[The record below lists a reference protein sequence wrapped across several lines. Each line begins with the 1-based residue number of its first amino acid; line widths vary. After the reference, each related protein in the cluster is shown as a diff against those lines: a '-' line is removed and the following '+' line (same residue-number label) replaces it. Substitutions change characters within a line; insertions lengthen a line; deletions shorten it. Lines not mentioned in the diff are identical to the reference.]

1 MFYSHRWIFLSILAC
16 LIYAGCGGS
25 TASVSP
31 EPPSASAPPAALGRG
46 TLAVFTSLG
55 ANYRI
60 SIFPPNSDKSAREFS
75 LGALANSLAF
85 DTRGHLYYGM
95 NAGHNEYFVREVNVQ
110 SGKRLRS
117 IDLRPS
123 WSFSSVATDDHN
135 VLYVNTKSLVGG
147 DVELFRPEDGKPYLK
162 IKDPLNPLT
171 ILVAR
176 GSLWV
181 GYQGALTDGLARYN
195 LRSTRQTWFHN
206 VANYL
211 PTPVAV
217 NPEGSLVAAKI
228 RRNGKPTVA
237 VYEVKSGRWTQ
248 IHEGDTQALA
258 SDDSGNLYIAQRES
272 RILQCTFRECPHSFE
287 TNLKIVGLALSP
299 LDGMLYVAAD
309 NANGKPSG
317 IYVYNPRTTS
327 LVRSIP
333 MGKELPSRIAIEP

>member
-1 MFYSHRWIFLSILAC
+1 MSCSHRGTLLSTLAFLFFV
-16 LIYAGCGGS
+16 GCGGN
-25 TASVSP
+25 AAPVQP
-31 EPPSASAPPAALGRG
+31 QPPSSPAPPTVLGRG

-55 ANYRI
+55 GTNRI
-60 SIFPPNSDKSAREFS
+60 SIFPPNGDKSSRDFS

-95 NAGHNEYFVREVNVQ
+95 NAGHDEYFVRELNVQ
-110 SGKRLRS
+110 TGERLRA

-135 VLYVNTKSLVGG
+135 VLYVNTKSFVGG
-147 DVELFRPEDGKPYLK
+147 DVELFRPGDGKPYLK
-162 IKDPLNPLT
+162 IKDPLRPLT

-181 GYQGALTDGLARYN
+181 GYQGALADGLARYD

-211 PTPVAV
+211 PTQVAI
-217 NPEGSLVAAKI
+217 NPEGTLVAAKV

-248 IHEGDTQALA
+248 IHEGDTQAMA
-258 SDDSGNLYIAQRES
+258 SDDSGHLYIAQRTS
-272 RILQCTFRECPHSFE
+272 RILVCTFRECPHSFE
-287 TNLKIVGLALSP
+287 THLEIRGLALQ
-299 LDGMLYVAAD
+299 DGMLYVAAD
-309 NANGKPSG
+309 NAHGKPSG
-317 IYVYNPRTTS
+317 IYVYNSRTTT